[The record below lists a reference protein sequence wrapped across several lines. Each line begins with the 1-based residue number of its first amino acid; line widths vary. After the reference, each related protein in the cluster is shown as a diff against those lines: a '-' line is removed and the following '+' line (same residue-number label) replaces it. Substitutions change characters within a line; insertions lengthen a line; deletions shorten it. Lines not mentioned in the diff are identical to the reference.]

1 VKAGASKSKSKSN
14 FLSNPTEDSLV
25 AIPFLPIVAAAGK
38 EVGSSSHELNRARY
52 DKIIAAPKLWCP
64 NPGHTV
70 AMRVKGDSMEP
81 KLFDGYIIVVD
92 QQQTEKTK
100 LNGKMVVVHH
110 DNFGLVVSR
119 FWQLKN
125 SETLISDN
133 REHEPV
139 VWSSAW
145 SVIGKVLWWIGEPK
159 DEQ

>member
-1 VKAGASKSKSKSN
+1 
-14 FLSNPTEDSLV
+14 V

-81 KLFDGYIIVVD
+81 KLFDGYIIIVD

-100 LNGKMVVVHH
+100 LNGKIIVVHH
-110 DNFGLVVSR
+110 DKFGLVVSR

-125 SETLISDN
+125 SEALVSDN
-133 REHEPV
+133 RSHDPV
-139 VWSSAW
+139 PLSPSWRIV
-145 SVIGKVLWWIGEPK
+145 GKVLWFIGECQQ
-159 DEQ
+159 ES